1 MLRASVSVTV
11 NGGGDQRKRRG
22 LEVRICDAERAYA
35 GDKESQRDG
44 GLAQERGGGAKT
56 RIVQRAGSA

>member
-11 NGGGDQRKRRG
+11 RGGGDRRKRRG
-22 LEVRICDAERAYA
+22 LEMRIWDAERAYA
-35 GDKESQRDG
+35 GDRDSQRDG
-44 GLAQERGGGAKT
+44 GLAQEEGGGAKT